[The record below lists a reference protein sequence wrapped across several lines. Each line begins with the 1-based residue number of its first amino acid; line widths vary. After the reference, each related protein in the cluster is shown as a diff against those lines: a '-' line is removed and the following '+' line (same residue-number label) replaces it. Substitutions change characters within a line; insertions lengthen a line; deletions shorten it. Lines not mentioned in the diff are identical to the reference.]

1 MWRKVKSQYDRSDYG
16 NYELICKYII
26 PLKGKEITRVPMEKN
41 ENITLNSSSNILH
54 IGRQIINGP
63 ITINDSNN
71 VTLLGPDVVP
81 DLSNFWNKLK
91 FCYNILFKY

>member
-1 MWRKVKSQYDRSDYG
+1 MWRKVKSQYDSSDYG
-16 NYELICKYII
+16 NSELICEYII
-26 PLKGKEITRVPMEKN
+26 PFKDKEITLVPMEKN

>member
-1 MWRKVKSQYDRSDYG
+1 MWRKVKSQYDSSDYG
-16 NYELICKYII
+16 NSELICKYII
-26 PLKGKEITRVPMEKN
+26 PFKDIEITLIPMEGNK
-41 ENITLNSSSNILH
+41 NITLNNSSNILH
-54 IGRQIINGP
+54 IGRQTINGP